1 MVIANPASAKTALRM
16 FVRTRRKLL
25 AKEHPEAD
33 WMIAEVAREP
43 LARRFPDPA
52 GKVVAL
58 YYGFG
63 SEVSPRIL
71 ADQLAEAGWVLA
83 LPSVEGE
90 SGAMVFRR
98 WDRVTPL
105 IRDEIGLHAPSAEN
119 DILDPDLVI
128 VPLLAFD
135 RDGVRLGQGGGYYDR
150 ALKALRD
157 TREVFVLGL
166 AYSGQETANLPCEPH
181 DQALDAILTEKEYIA
196 VTDTGSTTGR

>member
-33 WMIAEVAREP
+33 RMVAEIAREP
-43 LARRFPDPA
+43 LAKRFLDPA
-52 GKVVAL
+52 GKVAAL

-63 SEVSPRIL
+63 SEISPRIL
-71 ADQLAEAGWVLA
+71 ADQLAEAGWILA

-135 RDGVRLGQGGGYYDR
+135 RAGLRLGQGGGYYDR

-166 AYSGQETANLPCEPH
+166 AYSGQETANLPHEPH

-196 VTDTGSTTGR
+196 VTD

>member
-1 MVIANPASAKTALRM
+1 MTVLDGMAITDPASAKTALRM

-33 WMIAEVAREP
+33 WMVAEVARAP
-43 LARRFPDPA
+43 LAKRFPDPA
-52 GKVVAL
+52 GKVAAL

-71 ADQLAEAGWVLA
+71 GDQLAEAGWILA

-98 WDRVTPL
+98 WDRETPL
-105 IRDEIGLHAPSAEN
+105 IRDAIGLRAPSDDN
-119 DILDPDLVI
+119 DILEPDMVI

-135 RDGVRLGQGGGYYDR
+135 RDGQRLGQGGGYYDR
-150 ALKALRD
+150 AIEALKAR
-157 TREVFVLGL
+157 REVFVLGL
-166 AYSGQETANLPCEPH
+166 GYSGQETANLPHEPH
-181 DQALDAILTEKEYIA
+181 DQPLDAILTEKEYIA
-196 VTDTGSTTGR
+196 VND